1 MNTKMYQFGKEI
13 TNLDLYNAEKGYGI
27 VDAPSVEGKTDSE
40 KSLFMGG
47 WNLRKSAAGNNSDAY
62 ITTSDGVYITK
73 DRYVLIFRV
82 DVPNEGIYRVTIKVK
97 ASNGVISDMRIF
109 AGRRN
114 MIAHGIDIAE
124 NESYEKSF
132 LTTVYPYI
140 PAMTSIPNTQKAIYV
155 SVAGQNAGIS
165 SIAVEQ
171 IYNYDLADKKDIAE
185 FNNDNSSSNLENNAA
200 NNVRTLWIAGDSTL
214 TDQNAGFPYY
224 SFGSCAGW
232 AQEMAAYFDN
242 IAVNNQAH
250 SGMTSNCF
258 RDDGHWDI
266 VYNRIKEGDIFMLQF
281 GHNDQKRRNLA
292 AFGGYADN
300 LRWYVRKIREKGA
313 FPILLS
319 PISRIPFEDNGKM
332 RSLLQAH
339 ADATKTVADELDVPF
354 IDLHQITM
362 DYWVSLGEKAHDYFM
377 PGDITHTNEYG
388 ATYIASQ
395 IARQIRDRDIM
406 PLSAEISGVEAAPL
420 LPDSDTKDLPKEPAG
435 GMFEIDIPYI
445 DINGIPQYSD
455 MVKALRY
462 GLLDP
467 CVMHLHPT
475 EEMPRAQVLMVLFK
489 ALRIS
494 GKRPYN
500 GKYCDLS
507 RYEWDSSYVEACIE
521 ENLIDPATT
530 PNDRFRPDDAL
541 TAGEFASF
549 VIRGMEPEKDK
560 RDISMDECLKNAIQ
574 FGIISDSYKKED
586 IICRADCYA
595 GLVHMMDMAGSQ
607 KKELPKDVEI
617 HPVG

>member
-1 MNTKMYQFGKEI
+1 MRKGLHMDTLLFNFGKNI
-13 TNLDLYNAEKGYGI
+13 TDKSLYNKDDGYGF
-27 VDAPSVEGKTDSE
+27 VDSLNVDGKTDSE

-47 WNLRKSAAGNNSDAY
+47 WNLRKSSGTIEGAY
-62 ITTSDGVYITK
+62 TTGDKGVYIAK
-73 DRYVLIFRV
+73 DRYVLVFRA
-82 DVPNEGIYRVTIKVK
+82 DVPDEGIYRVCVKVV
-97 ASNGVISDMRIF
+97 ATNGNITDMRIF

-114 MIAHGIDIAE
+114 MIARGINVQE
-124 NESYEKSF
+124 GCEYSKSF

-140 PAMTSIPNTQKAIYV
+140 PAMTSVPNCQKSIYISV
-155 SVAGQNAGIS
+155 SGKNAGLSEIS
-165 SIAVEQ
+165 IEKVSDA
-171 IYNYDLADKKDIAE
+171 K
-185 FNNDNSSSNLENNAA
+185 
-200 NNVRTLWIAGDSTL
+200 TLWIAGDSTL

-224 SFGSCAGW
+224 SYGSCAGW
-232 AQEMAAYFDN
+232 AQEIAGFFEN

-266 VYNRIKEGDIFMLQF
+266 VYDRIREGDIFMLQF

-300 LRWYVRKIREKGA
+300 LRWYVSKIREKKA
-313 FPILLS
+313 YPILLS

-339 ADATKTVADELDVPF
+339 ADATKAVADELNVPF
-354 IDLHQITM
+354 IDLHKITF
-362 DYWVSLGEKAHDYFM
+362 DYWCSLGESAKDYFM

-388 ATYIASQ
+388 AIYIADQ
-395 IARQIRDRDIM
+395 IALQIRNRHII
-406 PLSAEISGVEAAPL
+406 PLSTEISTSLGFAL
-420 LPDSDTKDLPKEPAG
+420 LPDSDTKDLPKEPVS
-435 GMFEIDIPYI
+435 GMFEIDIPYTDI
-445 DINGIPQYSD
+445 DGIPEYD
-455 MVKALRY
+455 YMVKALRY

-475 EEMPRAQVLMVLFK
+475 EVMPRAQLLMVLFK

-500 GKYCDLS
+500 GKFCDLS
-507 RYEWDSSYVEACIE
+507 RYEWDSSYVEACID
-521 ENLIDPATT
+521 ENLIDAETT

-541 TAGEFASF
+541 TVQEFASF
-549 VIRGMEPEKDK
+549 VIRGMQKDAASRNLSLSECLDKAISHGIVKEGRAAEDSITRAECYKGLVIMMDLFGAKDK
-560 RDISMDECLKNAIQ
+560 A
-574 FGIISDSYKKED
+574 
-586 IICRADCYA
+586 
-595 GLVHMMDMAGSQ
+595 
-607 KKELPKDVEI
+607 LPSDVEI